1 MRKIVM
7 RLNRLSA
14 GRWRLAPLAV
24 VLLLS
29 GCSVGPDYHRPQAP
43 MSATFKEAKGWAP
56 AIPHENQAKGAW
68 WEIYRDPQLSALMV
82 QVQISNQNVAQYAAQ
97 YREAQALV
105 TQSRASL
112 LPTVDATGSTVRK
125 GTSTAVTNTHTTE
138 LTATWEL
145 DLWGKL
151 RRGLEEEKAS
161 AQASAADLANATL
174 SAQSSL
180 AQDYFQLRV
189 MDAQIDLYQQS
200 IDAYQRYLTVIQ
212 NQYQQGETS
221 VTKATVA
228 QAQLQLDSARASSLN
243 LQWQRAQLEHAIAVL
258 IGKPPA
264 SFSLAPEKIAFVQP
278 DIPVGVPSDL
288 LQRRPDIAS
297 AERSMAAQNAAV
309 GVATAAYYPDLT
321 LSASGGYSGN
331 AIRNLFTLPARV
343 WSLGPSVSETLL
355 DFGATG
361 AKVDQAKATYDAQVA
376 SYRQTVLTALQEVED
391 YLVEWRTLQ
400 SQMAAQ
406 QSAASAAKE
415 SARVTLNQYQ
425 AGMINYL
432 DVATT
437 ENTSLTQQQDVLSLL
452 STQMVT
458 SVKLIAALGGGW
470 DAGEMA
476 KN

>member
-361 AKVDQAKATYDAQVA
+361 AKVDQAKASYDAQVA

>member
-24 VLLLS
+24 VLILS
-29 GCSVGPDYHRPQAP
+29 GCSVGPDYHRPSAP
-43 MSATFKEAKGWAP
+43 VSATFKEAKGWAP

-68 WEIYRDPQLSALMV
+68 WDIYRDPQLSALMA

-125 GTSTAVTNTHTTE
+125 GTSTAVTNTHTAE
-138 LTATWEL
+138 LTASWEL

-264 SFSLAPEKIAFVQP
+264 SFSLAPEKIAFVLP
-278 DIPVGVPSDL
+278 GIPVGVPSDL

-331 AIRNLFTLPARV
+331 AIRNLFTLPSRV

-470 DAGEMA
+470 DAAALA

>member
-24 VLLLS
+24 VLFLS

>member
-24 VLLLS
+24 VLILS
-29 GCSVGPDYHRPQAP
+29 GCSVGPDYHRPSAP
-43 MSATFKEAKGWAP
+43 VSATFKEAKGWAP

-68 WEIYRDPQLSALMV
+68 WDIYRDPQLSALMA

-125 GTSTAVTNTHTTE
+125 GTSTAVTNTHTAE
-138 LTATWEL
+138 LTASWEL

-212 NQYQQGETS
+212 NQYQQG
-221 VTKATVA
+221 
-228 QAQLQLDSARASSLN
+228 
-243 LQWQRAQLEHAIAVL
+243 
-258 IGKPPA
+258 
-264 SFSLAPEKIAFVQP
+264 
-278 DIPVGVPSDL
+278 
-288 LQRRPDIAS
+288 
-297 AERSMAAQNAAV
+297 
-309 GVATAAYYPDLT
+309 
-321 LSASGGYSGN
+321 
-331 AIRNLFTLPARV
+331 
-343 WSLGPSVSETLL
+343 
-355 DFGATG
+355 
-361 AKVDQAKATYDAQVA
+361 
-376 SYRQTVLTALQEVED
+376 
-391 YLVEWRTLQ
+391 
-400 SQMAAQ
+400 
-406 QSAASAAKE
+406 
-415 SARVTLNQYQ
+415 
-425 AGMINYL
+425 
-432 DVATT
+432 
-437 ENTSLTQQQDVLSLL
+437 
-452 STQMVT
+452 
-458 SVKLIAALGGGW
+458 
-470 DAGEMA
+470 
-476 KN
+476 

>member
-24 VLLLS
+24 VLFLS

-361 AKVDQAKATYDAQVA
+361 AKVDQAKASYDAQVA

>member
-24 VLLLS
+24 VLILS
-29 GCSVGPDYHRPQAP
+29 GCSVGPDYHRPSAP
-43 MSATFKEAKGWAP
+43 VSATFKEAKGWAP

-68 WEIYRDPQLSALMV
+68 WDIYRDPQLSALMA

-138 LTATWEL
+138 LTASWEL

-264 SFSLAPEKIAFVQP
+264 SFSLAPEKIAFVLP
-278 DIPVGVPSDL
+278 GIPVGVPSDL

-331 AIRNLFTLPARV
+331 AIRNLFTLPSRV

-470 DAGEMA
+470 DAAALA